1 MHHLEKDLKDVWSAK
16 VQQAVQHA
24 ISSSSASPPPSIPIA
39 LVKRNF
45 TSLMASS
52 SLKQPQVRR
61 VPHSLGCLFRR
72 LFTKSAASGGKEL
85 GTWTPKASVLRHF
98 WSGKGKDI
106 AKSRLLGNKPAYL
119 TTISL
124 QTSWAEPFKPW
135 HSNLWFTSPSF
146 HLWTKV
152 PLVPWCSAW
161 KSTLTMRFTKTTW
174 PLSMWKWLRLHQW
187 LPVAW
192 WLAGLR
198 KITEIAAWEV
208 TVNIW

>member
-1 MHHLEKDLKDVWSAK
+1 MFEAPKFNK
-16 VQQAVQHA
+16 QAQHA
-24 ISSSSASPPPSIPIA
+24 ISSPLPPPPSIPIA

-45 TSLMASS
+45 TSLMASG
-52 SLKQPQVRR
+52 SLKLPQVRQ

-146 HLWTKV
+146 TFKRMVFSFHDAPWPESPPWRCGSPK
-152 PLVPWCSAW
+152 PLDLEG
-161 KSTLTMRFTKTTW
+161 T
-174 PLSMWKWLRLHQW
+174 WKWLRLHQW

-192 WLAGLR
+192 WLAKNHGNR
-198 KITEIAAWEV
+198 TRIK
-208 TVNIW
+208 